1 MLDHADEVDAS
12 AETDPKT
19 KNTKRK
25 LTNKEILAQAILL
38 LGGGGDTAVI
48 TLSFM
53 AYQLAMNP
61 EIQER
66 VCEELDQVMAK
77 NVSVLG

>member
-1 MLDHADEVDAS
+1 MLDHADEVDAES
-12 AETDPKT
+12 DQKAKA
-19 KNTKRK
+19 TKRK

-53 AYQLAMNP
+53 AYQMAMNP

-66 VCEELDQVMAK
+66 VCQELDQVLAK
-77 NVSVLG
+77 NVS

>member
-1 MLDHADEVDAS
+1 MLDHADEVDA
-12 AETDPKT
+12 AETAPKAKT
-19 KNTKRK
+19 TKRK
-25 LTNKEILAQAILL
+25 LTSKEILAQAILL

-61 EIQER
+61 EVQER
-66 VCEELDQVMAK
+66 VCDELDQVMAK
-77 NVSVLG
+77 NVSDG